1 MARAMG
7 DFPTTL
13 FAWIERTPVALW
25 VRESLWGFP
34 FSLILHAWS
43 MALLVGISVVLA
55 SSALGLAPRV
65 LLPLAEKSKPVIWAA
80 FLVSL
85 ISGLLLL
92 SAYPAKALTNEVFY
106 LKLAFIGVAMTLAL
120 SLVNQCRHLA
130 AQHVDSAP
138 LDRGPRIAWPTKVK
152 LRGIGILLAWFGVIA
167 AGRLLAYTYSILT
180 VT

>member
-1 MARAMG
+1 MEG
-7 DFPTTL
+7 FPVTL

-34 FSLILHAWS
+34 FSLVLHAWS
-43 MALLVGISVVLA
+43 MALLVGISVVL
-55 SSALGLAPRV
+55 SLSALGVAPRV
-65 LLPLAEKSKPVIWAA
+65 LLPLAAKSKPILWSAL
-80 FLVSL
+80 LVSL

-120 SLVNQCRHLA
+120 SLVNQCNRLPAEHGA
-130 AQHVDSAP
+130 RAQEPPVPAR
-138 LDRGPRIAWPTKVK
+138 LK
-152 LRGIGILLAWFGVIA
+152 LQAGGILLAWFGVIA

>member
-1 MARAMG
+1 MEG
-7 DFPTTL
+7 FPVAL

-25 VRESLWGFP
+25 VRESIWGFP
-34 FSLILHAWS
+34 ISLILHAWS
-43 MALLVGISVVLA
+43 MALLVGISLVLA
-55 SSALGLAPRV
+55 ASALGLAPRV
-65 LLPLAEKSKPVIWAA
+65 LLPLAERSKPVIWAA

-106 LKLAFIGVAMTLAL
+106 LKLAFISVAMTLAV
-120 SLVNQCRHLA
+120 SLVNHVKGLSPEHPAPFPASARLRA
-130 AQHVDSAP
+130 A
-138 LDRGPRIAWPTKVK
+138 
-152 LRGIGILLAWFGVIA
+152 GILLAWFGVIA